1 MFKRECDTIMGVP
14 TVLQMFRN
22 GLRSNPNKYKSIK
35 GVLKTAVCAGA
46 SPSIELIKWYWN
58 NYGIQWSQTWGMTEL
73 QNGMYAKPM
82 IRRKDIDKSIE
93 QQIMDNSTVEGLL
106 VPGIQ
111 YKVVNPDNMN
121 QESFIMGG

>member
-1 MFKRECDTIMGVP
+1 
-14 TVLQMFRN
+14 
-22 GLRSNPNKYKSIK
+22 
-35 GVLKTAVCAGA
+35 
-46 SPSIELIKWYWN
+46 
-58 NYGIQWSQTWGMTEL
+58 MTEL

-121 QESFIMGG
+121 QEIKHDGKEMGELLVIGPGVTNRYFGIDAKDKFHNGWLKTGDIATIDSDETIKIRDRSKDVVKSGGEWIISG